1 MKSKKIVIPAI
12 ALAIL
17 SLVGVLGV
25 RSVRADENSTYPSIV
40 QKLVE
45 RFNLNTEEV
54 QQVFNE
60 VREERQQ
67 EVQVRFEERL
77 NQAVSEGKI
86 NQEQKEAIMAKK
98 DEMKANRGEFKDL
111 APEERHQNRET
122 HRQEMET
129 WAEENGIDL
138 DLMTMLLG
146 GGHRGGFGRPHFGR

>member
-1 MKSKKIVIPAI
+1 MKSKKIIIPAI
-12 ALAIL
+12 ALAVL
-17 SLVGVLGV
+17 SLVSVLGV
-25 RSVRADENSTYPSIV
+25 RSVSADENSTYPPIV

-54 QQVFNE
+54 QQVFDE
-60 VREERQQ
+60 ARGERQQ
-67 EVQVRFEERL
+67 EMQVRFEEHL

-98 DEMKANRGEFKDL
+98 DEMKASRGEFKDL
-111 APEERHQNRET
+111 TPEERHENRET

-138 DLMTMLLG
+138 SLMPMLLG
-146 GGHRGGFGRPHFGR
+146 GGHRGGFGKPHFGR

>member
-1 MKSKKIVIPAI
+1 MKSKKIVIPTI

-17 SLVGVLGV
+17 SLVSVLGV
-25 RSVRADENSTYPSIV
+25 RSVRADENSTYPPIV

-54 QQVFNE
+54 QQVFDE
-60 VREERQQ
+60 ARGERQQ
-67 EVQVRFEERL
+67 EMQVRFEERL

-111 APEERHQNRET
+111 TPEERHQNREA

-138 DLMTMLLG
+138 SLMPMLLG
-146 GGHRGGFGRPHFGR
+146 GGHRGGFGRSHFGR